1 MKVRLQKQKKSK
13 TNYFYCDNENEILG
27 KTDSPCRTMIN
38 LFNAFRDNRNR
49 KVFFDIHNHRK
60 SIIDKEK
67 SLQYQETQKGKI
79 YKYLGN
85 VITRKDFIILLGC
98 EEA

>member
-1 MKVRLQKQKKSK
+1 
-13 TNYFYCDNENEILG
+13 
-27 KTDSPCRTMIN
+27 MIN
-38 LFNAFRDNRNR
+38 LFNAFKDNRTR